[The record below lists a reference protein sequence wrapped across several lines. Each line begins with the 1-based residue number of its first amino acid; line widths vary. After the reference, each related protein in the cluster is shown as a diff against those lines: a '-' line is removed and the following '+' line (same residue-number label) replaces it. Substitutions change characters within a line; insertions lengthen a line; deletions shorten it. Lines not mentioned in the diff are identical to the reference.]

1 MGIIIDPTNN
11 HWGGSVVM
19 TVLLYTLRLQG
30 NRPNDTGQP
39 YFFVGTTS
47 RIDVAVARHLNGDG
61 GDWTRLH
68 PPLRPLVYETVSLG
82 AIATSHYCTHK
93 ADKKVVNL
101 MKKHG
106 LDAVRGGSYSDIE
119 LTADQTAYL
128 AIAVTAESDDDDTDN
143 DDDDDDDLLTD
154 SDSDSEDEDYAASTD
169 DDDDDEGSDDDT
181 EHCVRCGRNTHS
193 LIDCH
198 AMRHTNG
205 ERFPC
210 GRCGRDLHTESGC
223 TETTTR
229 DGESILSSYSM

>member
-1 MGIIIDPTNN
+1 
-11 HWGGSVVM
+11 M
-19 TVLLYTLRLQG
+19 TVLMYTLRLQS

-47 RIDVAVARHLNGDG
+47 RIDVAVERHLNGDG

-82 AIATSHYCTHK
+82 SIATSHYCTHK
-93 ADKKVVNL
+93 ADATVVKL
-101 MKKHG
+101 MKVHG
-106 LDAVRGGSYSDIE
+106 LGAVRGGSYSDVE
-119 LTADQTAYL
+119 LTADQTEYL
-128 AIAVTAESDDDDTDN
+128 ALAVTAESDDDDETGDIG
-143 DDDDDDDLLTD
+143 DSTD
-154 SDSDSEDEDYAASTD
+154 SDSDSEDEDYTVSTD
-169 DDDDDEGSDDDT
+169 DGDSTGEDDDT

-223 TETTTR
+223 TETTNR
-229 DGESILSSYSM
+229 DGEAILVSYSM